1 MIYARFC
8 IHGLFGLKPV
18 LPQKTPSYTQVKEDI
33 SITYIQPYKALHA

>member
-18 LPQKTPSYTQVKEDI
+18 LPYKMPSYTQVKEGI
-33 SITYIQPYKALHA
+33 SIKFISTV